1 MGTTMP
7 PLGWAGTVGMIVT
20 VVMLVVGIIAYHAWL
35 DRRLRRERARNGPG
49 RSEP

>member
-20 VVMLVVGIIAYHAWL
+20 VVMLVLGIIAYHGWL
-35 DRRLRRERARNGPG
+35 DRRLRREPVRHPPG
-49 RSEP
+49 GSEP